1 MIPEMLKN
9 RWQKAIWRALSKFEL
24 DAKAARMPVAV
35 VPMFAPKVNG
45 KARSKDTTPTPMRG
59 VSADVKM
66 ELDWI
71 NIVKPAPTRM
81 AR

>member
-1 MIPEMLKN
+1 
-9 RWQKAIWRALSKFEL
+9 
-24 DAKAARMPVAV
+24 MPVAV
-35 VPMFAPKVNG
+35 VPIFAPKVNG
-45 KARSKDTTPTPMRG
+45 KARSRDTTPTPMRG

-66 ELDWI
+66 ELDWT